1 MLHRAR
7 RSAICYKGDMI
18 ASANLIPFAVVAL
31 GMALTPGPNM
41 IYLLTRS
48 ITQGRRAAAI
58 SLGGVA
64 LAFLVYMLCAALG
77 VTALLITVPMAY
89 RALQWA
95 GAGYLLWMAWNAVKP
110 GARSVLQPRADLPVD
125 GPRRLFAM
133 GFLTNLLNPKA
144 AVLYLSLLPQFID
157 PARGHALGQGVTL
170 GLAQIAISV
179 TVNFCVLMAAG
190 SVAAWFSGRPAWL
203 RVQRWLMAGVLTGL
217 ALRLALEKRQT

>member
-1 MLHRAR
+1 MIS
-7 RSAICYKGDMI
+7 SASLI
-18 ASANLIPFAVVAL
+18 AFALVAF
-31 GMALTPGPNM
+31 GMVMTPGPNM

-48 ITQGRRAAAI
+48 ITQGRRAGVI
-58 SLGGVA
+58 SLAGVV

-77 VTALLITVPMAY
+77 LTALLVTVPLAY

-110 GARSVLQPRADLPVD
+110 GARSVLQPRTDLAID

-157 PARGHALGQGVTL
+157 PARGHVLAQGVLL
-170 GLAQIAISV
+170 GLLQIAISLS
-179 TVNFCVLMAAG
+179 VNFCIVMAAG
-190 SVAAWFSGRPAWL
+190 SVAAWFAGRPAWL

-217 ALRLALEKRQT
+217 AMRLALEKRPA

>member
-1 MLHRAR
+1 
-7 RSAICYKGDMI
+7 MI
-18 ASANLIPFAVVAL
+18 SSTHLIAFALVAL
-31 GMALTPGPNM
+31 GMVLTPGPNM

-48 ITQGRRAAAI
+48 ITQGRRAGVI

-64 LAFLVYMLCAALG
+64 LAFLFYMLSAALG
-77 VTALLITVPMAY
+77 VTALLVTVPLAY

-110 GARSVLQPRADLPVD
+110 GARSVLQPRTDLPVD

-144 AVLYLSLLPQFID
+144 AVLYLSLLPQFVE
-157 PARGHALGQGVTL
+157 PARGHVLAQGVTL
-170 GLAQIAISV
+170 GFLQIAISV
-179 TVNFCVLMAAG
+179 TVNFTIVMAAG

-203 RVQRWLMAGVLTGL
+203 RMQRWLMAGVLTGL
-217 ALRLALEKRQT
+217 AVRLAFDRRPA

>member
-1 MLHRAR
+1 MIS
-7 RSAICYKGDMI
+7 SASLL
-18 ASANLIPFAVVAL
+18 AFALVAL
-31 GMALTPGPNM
+31 GMVMTPGPNM

-48 ITQGRRAAAI
+48 ITQGPRAGVI
-58 SLGGVA
+58 SLFGVV
-64 LAFLVYMLCAALG
+64 LAFLVYMLSAALG
-77 VTALLITVPMAY
+77 VTALLVTVPLAY

-110 GARSVLQPRADLPVD
+110 GARSVLQPRTDLSID

-144 AVLYLSLLPQFID
+144 AVLYLSLLPQFIE
-157 PARGHALGQGVTL
+157 PARGHVLAQGVLL
-170 GLAQIAISV
+170 GLLQIAISF
-179 TVNFCVLMAAG
+179 TVNLGIVLAAG

-217 ALRLALEKRQT
+217 AMRLALEKRPA

>member
-1 MLHRAR
+1 MIS
-7 RSAICYKGDMI
+7 SASLL
-18 ASANLIPFAVVAL
+18 AFALVSL
-31 GMALTPGPNM
+31 GMVMSPGPNM

-48 ITQGRRAAAI
+48 ITQGRRAGVI
-58 SLGGVA
+58 SLFGVV

-77 VTALLITVPMAY
+77 LTALLVTVPLAY

-110 GARSVLQPRADLPVD
+110 GARSVLQPRTDLPID

-157 PARGHALGQGVTL
+157 PARGDVLAQGVLL
-170 GLAQIAISV
+170 GLLQIAISF
-179 TVNFCVLMAAG
+179 TVNFSIVMAAG
-190 SVAAWFSGRPAWL
+190 GVAAWFAGRPAWL

-217 ALRLALEKRQT
+217 AMRLALERRPT

>member
-1 MLHRAR
+1 MM
-7 RSAICYKGDMI
+7 S
-18 ASANLIPFAVVAL
+18 STSLIPFATVAL
-31 GMALTPGPNM
+31 GMAMTPGPNM
-41 IYLLTRS
+41 IYLLSRS

-77 VTALLITVPMAY
+77 VTALLVTVPLAY

-95 GAGYLLWMAWNAVKP
+95 GAAYLLWMAWNAVWP
-110 GARSVLQPRADLPVD
+110 GARSVLQPRTDLGID

-133 GFLTNLLNPKA
+133 GFFTNLLNPKA
-144 AVLYLSLLPQFID
+144 AVLYLSLLPQFIV
-157 PARGHALGQGVTL
+157 PANGHVLAQGVALGFV
-170 GLAQIAISV
+170 QIAISV
-179 TVNFCVLMAAG
+179 TVNFCVLMTAG

-217 ALRLALEKRQT
+217 AMRLALEKRPA

>member
-1 MLHRAR
+1 MI
-7 RSAICYKGDMI
+7 SAT
-18 ASANLIPFAVVAL
+18 NLLAFALVAL
-31 GMALTPGPNM
+31 GMVLTPGPNM

-48 ITQGRRAAAI
+48 ITQGRRAGAI

-64 LAFLVYMLCAALG
+64 LAFVVYMLCAALG
-77 VTALLITVPMAY
+77 LTALLLTVPLAY

-110 GARSVLQPRADLPVD
+110 GARSVLQPRTDLPID

-133 GFLTNLLNPKA
+133 GLLTNLLNPKA

-157 PARGHALGQGVTL
+157 PSRGHVLGQGVLL
-170 GLAQIAISV
+170 GFVQIAISV
-179 TVNFCVLMAAG
+179 TVNFCIVMAAG
-190 SVAAWFSGRPAWL
+190 SVAAWFAGRPAWL

-217 ALRLALEKRQT
+217 AMRLALEKRPV

>member
-1 MLHRAR
+1 MIS
-7 RSAICYKGDMI
+7 SASLL
-18 ASANLIPFAVVAL
+18 AFALVSL
-31 GMALTPGPNM
+31 GMVMSPGPNM

-48 ITQGRRAAAI
+48 ITQGRRAGVI
-58 SLGGVA
+58 SLFGVV

-77 VTALLITVPMAY
+77 LTALLVTVPLAY

-110 GARSVLQPRADLPVD
+110 GARSVLQPRTDLPID

-157 PARGHALGQGVTL
+157 PARGDVLAQGVLL
-170 GLAQIAISV
+170 GLLQIAISF
-179 TVNFCVLMAAG
+179 TVNFSIVMAAG
-190 SVAAWFSGRPAWL
+190 GVAAWFAGRPAWL

-217 ALRLALEKRQT
+217 AMRLALERRPA